1 MNDLKSL
8 RIKQLLGNAKDWIGV
23 RLKCL
28 VGEKKT
34 LSAIWKLIYT
44 AIGYASSIFAFAI
57 LLKDMM
63 SFDKVEIFCK
73 DRWWLVILIGVI
85 ASLVHN
91 HEKINCKGTMENDDL
106 QIVVKV
112 SDLFCINASSYVIPT
127 NTFFRTVMEG
137 EYISPQSVQ
146 GAFQLKYFNEKMNE
160 LDSLI
165 AASLEQQ
172 GIVYEESSDIHGTV
186 KKYPIGT
193 VAKVDHKS
201 RHYYFV
207 AINDV
212 NRNEK
217 PENQGYANVDIALSG
232 LIQAINKIGHCDDL
246 AMPLIGTGRAAIR
259 EATIEKVVENT
270 VDRFLMSTD
279 KICRKLIICVRPKD
293 YLEGKADLKKIQ
305 KYIDY
310 KCEFK

>member
-8 RIKQLLGNAKDWIGV
+8 RIKQLLGNMRDWIAV

-106 QIVVKV
+106 QI
-112 SDLFCINASSYVIPT
+112 P
-127 NTFFRTVMEG
+127 
-137 EYISPQSVQ
+137 
-146 GAFQLKYFNEKMNE
+146 
-160 LDSLI
+160 
-165 AASLEQQ
+165 
-172 GIVYEESSDIHGTV
+172 
-186 KKYPIGT
+186 
-193 VAKVDHKS
+193 
-201 RHYYFV
+201 
-207 AINDV
+207 
-212 NRNEK
+212 
-217 PENQGYANVDIALSG
+217 
-232 LIQAINKIGHCDDL
+232 
-246 AMPLIGTGRAAIR
+246 
-259 EATIEKVVENT
+259 
-270 VDRFLMSTD
+270 
-279 KICRKLIICVRPKD
+279 
-293 YLEGKADLKKIQ
+293 
-305 KYIDY
+305 
-310 KCEFK
+310 